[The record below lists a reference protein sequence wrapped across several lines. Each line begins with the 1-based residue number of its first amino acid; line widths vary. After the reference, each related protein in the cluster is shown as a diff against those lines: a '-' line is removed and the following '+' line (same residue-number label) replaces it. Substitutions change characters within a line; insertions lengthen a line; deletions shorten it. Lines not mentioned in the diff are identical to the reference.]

1 MSSDSRPAVRR
12 TLTETLFTVFM
23 RMTAVACFYFGL
35 RYWDL
40 VIGLTSHSAI
50 RFDVMTV
57 PWRTMSAV
65 LAVAYPI
72 IALGLW
78 LGSLWGAV
86 IWAAVA
92 VGEVLLHTVW
102 APIFGPDDL
111 LIVMNVSVACLYA
124 AFRIGLL
131 VEQRGRNR
139 VRSDSL

>member
-1 MSSDSRPAVRR
+1 MTGDSRPAVRR
-12 TLTETLFTVFM
+12 SLTETLFTVFM
-23 RMTAVACFYFGL
+23 RMTAAACFYFGL

-40 VIGLTSHSAI
+40 VIGLSTNSHI

-57 PWRTMSAV
+57 PWRTMATV

-78 LGSLWGAV
+78 IGSAWGAV

-92 VGEVLLHTVW
+92 IGEIVLHTVW
-102 APIFGPDDL
+102 VDTFGPDDL
-111 LIVMNVSVACLYA
+111 LIVMDVSVACLYL
-124 AFRIGLL
+124 AFRIGLF

-139 VRSDSL
+139 VRMDSL